1 MENAGYLF
9 AAYAIVWVVLF
20 GYIFILFRRQKK
32 LRQEIDLLKEVIHK
46 KTTKTGWF
54 HYKETKEFC

>member
-46 KTTKTGWF
+46 KTTKTG
-54 HYKETKEFC
+54 